1 MLPTCPSVYKSD
13 RTHSSAKSKENS
25 SNQQSQQPAFIP
37 VVGESEPELKATGT
51 AMEAHKRKLDHTQMA
66 TDDYHYDKFKKKA
79 RHF

>member
-13 RTHSSAKSKENS
+13 RTHSSAKCKENS

-37 VVGESEPELKATGT
+37 MVEENEPELKGTGT

-66 TDDYHYDKFKKKA
+66 TDDYHHDKFKKKA